1 MTRLQIAVDSISV
14 LWKIVSDH
22 TKKRSKS
29 IQILH
34 GGDLTNQA
42 GGMVITEE
50 IFKGGLFKPSI
61 KQGNVRALQVVTLRM
76 DDVEILGQRIKSRKT
91 VSLTR
96 LVPSLLPKNITVVWK
111 ILFEVNLYLGRYM
124 GEQQCHLSLS
134 FLSTLNTSF
143 TPKLLQT
150 EQC

>member
-1 MTRLQIAVDSISV
+1 MGV
-14 LWKIVSDH
+14 
-22 TKKRSKS
+22 
-29 IQILH
+29 
-34 GGDLTNQA
+34 
-42 GGMVITEE
+42 TEE

-111 ILFEVNLYLGRYM
+111 ILFFIKPLPWQVYGRAAVSPIS
-124 GEQQCHLSLS
+124 QLP
-134 FLSTLNTSF
+134 LNTQHKF
-143 TPKLLQT
+143 HPQVVTNRTMLVTIQGAAPLQFLYNYVT
-150 EQC
+150 SILFSLQIFNVKNVCLYSK